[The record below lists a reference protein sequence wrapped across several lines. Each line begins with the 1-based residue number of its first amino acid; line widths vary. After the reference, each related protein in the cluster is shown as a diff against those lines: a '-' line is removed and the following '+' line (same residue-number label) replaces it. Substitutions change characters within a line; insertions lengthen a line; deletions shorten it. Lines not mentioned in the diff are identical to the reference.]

1 MKKAEFVK
9 MIEEKIEEI
18 NKVTLK
24 SVKNEEN

>member
-18 NKVTLK
+18 NKITLK

>member
-18 NKVTLK
+18 NKITLK
-24 SVKNEEN
+24 NVKNEEN

>member
-9 MIEEKIEEI
+9 MIEEKIKEI
-18 NKVTLK
+18 NKITLK